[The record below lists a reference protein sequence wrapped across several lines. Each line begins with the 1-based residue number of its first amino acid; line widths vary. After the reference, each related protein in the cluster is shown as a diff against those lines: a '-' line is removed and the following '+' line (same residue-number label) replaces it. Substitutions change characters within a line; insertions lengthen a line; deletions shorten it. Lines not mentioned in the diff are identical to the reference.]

1 MEELIKMAKQ
11 LTPAEKMKFAE
22 MVDLFGG
29 EGNVDKA
36 KIKARILRL
45 RKRKSGRTTYQDMQD
60 MLGY

>member
-1 MEELIKMAKQ
+1 MVKKLTKQ
-11 LTPAEKMKFAE
+11 EQDKFNE

-29 EGNVDKA
+29 EGFVDKA

-45 RKRKSGRTTYQDMQD
+45 RKRKSGRTTYQDMVD

>member
-1 MEELIKMAKQ
+1 MSKKLTAQEKQ
-11 LTPAEKMKFAE
+11 KFEE

-45 RKRKSGRTTYQDMQD
+45 RKRKSGRTTYQDMVD
-60 MLGY
+60 MMGY

>member
-1 MEELIKMAKQ
+1 MTKQ

>member
-1 MEELIKMAKQ
+1 MTKK
-11 LTPAEKMKFAE
+11 LTPAEKEKMNY

-45 RKRKSGRTTYQDMQD
+45 RKRKTGRTTYQDTVD
-60 MLGY
+60 MMGY